1 MANGLGTKPLQ
12 IDELL
17 RIVSQFQ
24 QQPQAQVAAAGNAVK
39 TGFENLPQA
48 PEQQQAEELGP
59 LRQILVGL
67 ASAFSNRAATQNP
80 FSPPGESDFLGD
92 FNRTAQEQADRANAA
107 SRLKFEDERGT
118 ALARLQDLIGQRG
131 EAQSQANL
139 QQARI
144 DRSSEREQDRGAR
157 VQERAAIRA
166 ENQRDKAAD
175 IARDDARLTAAIAR
189 DDRLRTEEVEAAR
202 IARIEEGFTRAA
214 IDGGAYGLRGDS
226 YPRDSGGLNQY
237 LSDIGKAQA
246 ERAKI
251 EAENEVDRDAK
262 ERAWELFDNAQMHVT
277 GGVDALGQ
285 KIPSAVERIDAAE
298 GNTAKRAEL
307 KKIVSMMN
315 HAQGAPYMT
324 PKVRAALAKM
334 RDDLVMRYDDLM
346 SSSDE
351 PEDTS
356 LGVFGRVIHN
366 VFNPRSQVG
375 PGDQLPRRE

>member
-1 MANGLGTKPLQ
+1 MADTLGTKPLK
-12 IDELL
+12 IEELL
-17 RIVSQFQ
+17 RIAARFQ
-24 QQPQAQVAAAGNAVK
+24 QQPQDEVAAKSTAVEA
-39 TGFENLPQA
+39 GFEDLPVRPD
-48 PEQQQAEELGP
+48 PEQVEP
-59 LRQILVGL
+59 LSRLQTLLQGLLSAGSVFAGGINRNVQPQNFGQNILDI
-67 ASAFSNRAATQNP
+67 R
-80 FSPPGESDFLGD
+80 
-92 FNRTAQEQADRANAA
+92 QEQVDRLNEAEA
-107 SRLKFEDERGT
+107 LKFQDERGT

>member
-157 VQERAAIRA
+157 VQE
-166 ENQRDKAAD
+166 Q
-175 IARDDARLTAAIAR
+175 
-189 DDRLRTEEVEAAR
+189 EAAR
-202 IARIEEGFTRAA
+202 
-214 IDGGAYGLRGDS
+214 
-226 YPRDSGGLNQY
+226 
-237 LSDIGKAQA
+237 KAQIA
-246 ERAKI
+246 DREDQQRFRLKLEKQTASLRADINAK
-251 EAENEVDRDAK
+251 EVDRKIAGQ
-262 ERAWELFDNAQMHVT
+262 A
-277 GGVDALGQ
+277 ALGANRIV
-285 KIPSAVERIDAAE
+285 KGGRRPDDFGGEDIVTRPMAERMLEAMSSGEDFEILYNELLDEYEFELSTLAPNDATRAVAIADFNNKYRRELQRAAE
-298 GNTAKRAEL
+298 EHNSRLAGEKKKSREDESDAQEQQRLRRQFAEQEAAQERFATA
-307 KKIVSMMN
+307 
-315 HAQGAPYMT
+315 
-324 PKVRAALAKM
+324 
-334 RDDLVMRYDDLM
+334 
-346 SSSDE
+346 
-351 PEDTS
+351 
-356 LGVFGRVIHN
+356 
-366 VFNPRSQVG
+366 
-375 PGDQLPRRE
+375 RR